1 MISFPLF
8 SIAGSGAN
16 PAFFSGVSQFYSYL
30 FDGRSNRIMRCV
42 FDVLSETEDH
52 RYKIMMYM
60 NYKDFQNYQ
69 NCENTYYGYIEHYD
83 AMTHITLT
91 NQDTPWKRPAFRY
104 WPPIWIPT
112 PSGDSSTAFPPAP

>member
-52 RYKIMMYM
+52 RYKIIEEKEQLKAYM
-60 NYKDFQNYQ
+60 KSMDMPLTFDELGVESTD
-69 NCENTYYGYIEHYD
+69 ENLKLLEDYLIDSPYVEKSEESYACLHE
-83 AMTHITLT
+83 AMR
-91 NQDTPWKRPAFRY
+91 QMRW
-104 WPPIWIPT
+104 
-112 PSGDSSTAFPPAP
+112 